1 MATTHFLL
9 SLSPNRGTAEVGWH
23 QRSGPYDDQYIDQM
37 VDPADADPKK
47 LITAVPSPFA
57 RIHLFDSAF
66 GFVNR
71 QVDGEIDHSG
81 QSVFHRTVS
90 ECLDVLELIF
100 DWSTHSSLIQLAKW
114 DPTED
119 LRSLEESEIEGQTLL
134 AEVLKLFL
142 REDSE
147 TANFG
152 LLQYFL
158 IILVN
163 HEVLAIS
170 SPLTFFIT
178 APNAAS
184 LSRSNDLRNSSTGGL
199 YFDEVRPLHK
209 RADDFQ
215 LYLHWLFFK
224 DKDLRSHCSRM
235 YEYLVQSLKH
245 LEVDNRNLMAKIRR
259 LEQGGALEVE
269 SRLEPVEDA
278 NHHPVEVLGI
288 ELCMRSQKD
297 TLERV
302 KQSPLVVKSS
312 RQRAVGNLAPLVLE
326 PRYSSLGEHDGTTKI
341 PDVASIP
348 LKDRRLPDLGVRYP
362 FLVADDFIEDK
373 IIRLPFKMNAA
384 RFVTPQLEGFQPA
397 DDWSFLLPLKHAFF
411 EYFDPTE
418 IPLMSRFV
426 RSQDGQGVKFE
437 LNIPTQGRK
446 VRFTKTFY
454 ESPQLPG
461 AGIIVKAEMNCA
473 VFPFVVVPDHVE
485 FSDRYWV
492 MLVDGELEPSV
503 KMRSC
508 FDLRFYALSNDDYV
522 VISENQRASQHV
534 RATKRS
540 DKELQAGSTY
550 FEVRGGHF
558 DYIQVEAFA
567 SDATDLSRRAC
578 GIIVPRW
585 ESRGLGMQE
594 AAVAIDFG
602 TTNTHVAWTRLG
614 NRPHPEVLAI
624 EERDLQMALL
634 SAPRDQADTESA
646 KFDTFEGRL
655 ADFEVRLHHE
665 FLPSILGS
673 KAPFRFP
680 LRTAT
685 SEKPNLQPGEY
696 RALGNINVSFVFG
709 VDVRRPDER
718 ITTDLKWSLAASE
731 STRERVEAFIRELL
745 IVVRSKLILNDAD
758 PSRCRIVW
766 FRPLSFDEFT
776 RSHFERIWADA
787 VEDVLHIPNSQVQC
801 MTESEAPYY
810 YHERAATIITSK
822 PVLCID
828 IGGGSTDV
836 VVFDRDGTQ
845 NGRKIPKIGT
855 SFSFAG
861 NALWGAGYDQ
871 VGHSQT
877 GVVRKYGRWLE
888 SRVGQISDPD
898 IRRRISGVFTEL
910 QKSQSPSEEFLNFF
924 FAIDKEVKF
933 AQKLSEDPW
942 VRCLVWVHFSAIV
955 FHCAQ
960 VMRALGMLAPEVICF
975 SGRGAR
981 SIDILD
987 VSPGK
992 LQVRALTQSIFAT
1005 VYEDK
1010 NLPAVRLI
1018 LAADSKEATCNGG
1031 MLKDFTILTSPKTI
1045 VSIGDGTIA
1054 PERPTY
1060 AEISPLTKSAVVDN
1074 IGKFVVC
1081 LQGLTEEGLFR
1092 EKFGIDVDFNL
1103 IARVLKENVEDCIDL
1118 GLERHG
1124 YAANPTE
1131 KVNETL
1137 FFYPLIQKLFEIGN
1151 MMPIDFA

>member
-1 MATTHFLL
+1 
-9 SLSPNRGTAEVGWH
+9 
-23 QRSGPYDDQYIDQM
+23 M
-37 VDPADADPKK
+37 VDSADADPKK
-47 LITAVPSPFA
+47 LITGVPSPFA

-71 QVDGEIDHSG
+71 QVDGEVDHSG
-81 QSVFHRTVS
+81 QSLFHRTVS
-90 ECLDVLELIF
+90 ECLDVLELVF
-100 DWSTHSSLIQLAKW
+100 DWSTHSSLIQLRRW
-114 DPTED
+114 NPTED

-134 AEVLKLFL
+134 AEVLKLFIK
-142 REDSE
+142 EDSK
-147 TANFG
+147 TANFE
-152 LLQYFL
+152 LIPYFL
-158 IILVN
+158 IVLVN

-178 APNAAS
+178 SPKAAS
-184 LSRSNDLRNSSTGGL
+184 LSRSNNLRNSSTGGL
-199 YFDEVRPLHK
+199 YFDDIRPLHT

-224 DKDLRSHCSRM
+224 DKDLRSRCSRM
-235 YEYLVQSLKH
+235 HEYLVQSLKH
-245 LEVDNRNLMAKIRR
+245 LETDNKGLMSKILR
-259 LEQGGALEVE
+259 LEQGGAPEVE
-269 SRLEPVEDA
+269 SRLEAVQDA
-278 NHHPVEVLGI
+278 NHHPVEVLGV
-288 ELCMRSQKD
+288 EMCMRSQKD

-312 RQRAVGNLAPLVLE
+312 RQRLVGGLGPLVLE

-341 PDVASIP
+341 PDVAGVP
-348 LKDRRLPDLGVRYP
+348 LEDRRLPDLGVRYP
-362 FLVADDFIEDK
+362 FLVAEDFIEDK
-373 IIRLPFKMNAA
+373 IIRLPFKMNNA
-384 RFVTPQLEGFQPA
+384 RFVAPQGEGFQSA

-411 EYFDPTE
+411 EYFEPKEVQQMTKF
-418 IPLMSRFV
+418 IRT
-426 RSQDGQGVKFE
+426 QDGQGVKFE

-446 VRFTKTFY
+446 VKFTKTFY
-454 ESPQLPG
+454 DSPQLPG
-461 AGIIVKAEMNCA
+461 AGVIVKAEMNCA
-473 VFPFVVVPDHVE
+473 IFPFVVVPAHAE

-503 KMRSC
+503 KSRSC
-508 FDLRFYALSNDDYV
+508 FDLRFYAMKNDGFV
-522 VISENQRASQHV
+522 LISENQKASQYLHV
-534 RATKRS
+534 TKRS

-550 FEVRGGHF
+550 FEIRGGHF

-567 SDATDLSRRAC
+567 SDPTDLSRHVS

-585 ESRGLGMQE
+585 EIRNIGMQDV
-594 AAVAIDFG
+594 AVAIDFG

-634 SAPRDQADTESA
+634 SAPRVQADTESA

-665 FLPSILGS
+665 FLPSILGP

-685 SEKPNLQPGEY
+685 SERPNLQPGEY
-696 RALGNINVSFVFG
+696 HALGNINVSFVFG

-745 IVVRSKLILNDAD
+745 VIVRTKLILNDAD
-758 PSRCRIVW
+758 PNKCRIVW

-787 VEDVLHIPNSQVQC
+787 VSDVLHIPSSQVQC

-810 YHERAATIITSK
+810 YHNKAATIITSK

-836 VVFDRDGTQ
+836 VVFDRDGTEDR
-845 NGRKIPKIGT
+845 RKTPKVGT

-877 GVVRKYGRWLE
+877 GVVRKYGKWLE
-888 SRVGQISDPD
+888 DRVGQISDPD

-933 AQKLSEDPW
+933 AQKLSEDSW
-942 VRCLVWVHFSAIV
+942 VRCLVWIHFSAIV

-960 VMRALGMLAPEVICF
+960 VMKALGMSAPEVICF

-981 SIDILD
+981 SIEILD
-987 VSPGK
+987 VGPGK
-992 LQVRALTQSIFAT
+992 LQVKALTQSIFARI
-1005 VYEDK
+1005 YEEK
-1010 NLPAVRLI
+1010 NLPPVRLI

-1031 MLKDFTILTSPKTI
+1031 MLKDIAIQTSPETV
-1045 VSIGDGTIA
+1045 VSIGDGTITTQ
-1054 PERPTY
+1054 RPTY
-1060 AEISPLTKSAVVDN
+1060 AEISQATKEAVVDN
-1074 IGKFVVC
+1074 LGRFVAC
-1081 LQGLTEEGLFR
+1081 LQGLSEEGLFR
-1092 EKFGIDVDFNL
+1092 EKFGIDVDFST
-1103 IARVLKENVEDCIDL
+1103 IARVLMQNIGDCIDL

-1151 MMPIDFA
+1151 MMPVDFA